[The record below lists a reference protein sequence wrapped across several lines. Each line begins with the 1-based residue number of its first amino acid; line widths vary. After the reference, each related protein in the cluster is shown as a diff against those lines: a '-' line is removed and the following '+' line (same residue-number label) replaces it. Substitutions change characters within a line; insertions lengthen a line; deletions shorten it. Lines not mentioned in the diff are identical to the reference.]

1 MVKVVYT
8 DHSDLKIV
16 YFVYVKRCG
25 LIRQRHTVII
35 ILKDQWSLFIRQYD
49 MSNVEIDGSKLD
61 EVLGTSIKGKD
72 VTFFRIG
79 TKSQLS

>member
-1 MVKVVYT
+1 
-8 DHSDLKIV
+8 
-16 YFVYVKRCG
+16 
-25 LIRQRHTVII
+25 
-35 ILKDQWSLFIRQYD
+35 

-79 TKSQLS
+79 MKSQLS